1 MRWHI
6 CHVVDLPNK
15 MTVSPRALLRPST
28 MPTLILRTLV
38 LLFLFTSAWAVPTIF
53 IDDSDSR
60 ILYSGTWAKNPIS
73 DPENFNYDGTL
84 TYTNDATAK
93 ATFTF
98 SGGASWHICLF
109 RLNANG
115 VLCFSAVQVMVFG
128 SFPVAGTFAM
138 HSQYTIDGAGLTQYE
153 PPSVISHPEYRQ
165 HFFTSNTIS
174 TGTHTLI
181 IANLG
186 RAFYLDGIVLTLP
199 ASSSSLLPSSTAT
212 HSTGPS
218 VPSMSTSSRPLA
230 TSPPEQPAESTTVF
244 VVTAGL
250 PSTAPPTTQPSQSA
264 SFIHSASISSN
275 PVTSP
280 PPSTV
285 SSIDASGSTPT
296 LASTTQNASSQ
307 VTSTG
312 TSHRSE
318 FAALPAGV
326 YVAIGVGGFTVVVLT
341 VVGLCFLRRRRR
353 HRNIS
358 SDVSPFGEI
367 C

>member
-1 MRWHI
+1 
-6 CHVVDLPNK
+6 
-15 MTVSPRALLRPST
+15 
-28 MPTLILRTLV
+28 
-38 LLFLFTSAWAVPTIF
+38 
-53 IDDSDSR
+53 
-60 ILYSGTWAKNPIS
+60 
-73 DPENFNYDGTL
+73 
-84 TYTNDATAK
+84 
-93 ATFTF
+93 
-98 SGGASWHICLF
+98 
-109 RLNANG
+109 
-115 VLCFSAVQVMVFG
+115 
-128 SFPVAGTFAM
+128 M

-174 TGTHTLI
+174 TGTHTLV

-199 ASSSSLLPSSTAT
+199 ASSSWLLPPSTAT
-212 HSTGPS
+212 HRTAPS
-218 VPSMSTSSRPLA
+218 VTLQMSTSSRPPT
-230 TSPPEQPAESTTVF
+230 TSPPAQPAQSTTISI
-244 VVTAGL
+244 VTTGL
-250 PSTAPPTTQPSQSA
+250 RSTAPPTTQPSQSA
-264 SFIHSASISSN
+264 SFIYSASISSN
-275 PVTSP
+275 TVTSP
-280 PPSTV
+280 PSSTV
-285 SSIDASGSTPT
+285 SSIDASGSSSA

-326 YVAIGVGGFTVVVLT
+326 YVAIGVSGFTVVVLT

-367 C
+367 S